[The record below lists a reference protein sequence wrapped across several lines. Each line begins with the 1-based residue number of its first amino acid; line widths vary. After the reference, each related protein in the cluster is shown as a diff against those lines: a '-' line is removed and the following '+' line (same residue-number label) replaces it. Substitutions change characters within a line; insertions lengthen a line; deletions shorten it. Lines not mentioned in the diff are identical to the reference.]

1 MGNYR
6 IYLRYSL
13 PLSLQ
18 NKLSAYATMPITQDH
33 LLGSAVSQRPPLFV
47 AQPLLN
53 KDGSRMVERVFIAN
67 RGEIA
72 CRVIATCR
80 KLNLT
85 SIAIYVQE

>member
-1 MGNYR
+1 MSSQSQKA
-6 IYLRYSL
+6 SL
-13 PLSLQ
+13 S
-18 NKLSAYATMPITQDH
+18 
-33 LLGSAVSQRPPLFV
+33 SAVSQRPPLFV

-53 KDGSRMVERVFIAN
+53 NDGSPKISRVFIAN

-85 SIAIYVQE
+85 SIAIYVQEYVPESYKTEPDTNT